1 MHSTHSGCCAVAG
14 WELDCCCQRVCLLK
28 PAVDKVL
35 INDSE
40 LSVKVVNTKD
50 MANIIHLR
58 DQPRAVKHV
67 SFDKSGSSLSVCCT
81 DGIVYVYSMS
91 TEPPEL
97 IKKVDG
103 LIKSL
108 ETDSES
114 SSKVV
119 WHPDGRAFVAPTAT
133 RGRSFPNCG
142 VNRTDGDARYASH
155 VAWRLGTPKNI

>member
-1 MHSTHSGCCAVAG
+1 MLHCHRMEIGLLWPASRFF
-14 WELDCCCQRVCLLK
+14 LDSKKGTLLT
-28 PAVDKVL
+28 AL
-35 INDSE
+35 SE

-50 MANIIHLR
+50 MTNVLYLR

-67 SFDKSGSSLSVCCT
+67 SFDQSGSSLSVSCA

-133 RGRSFPNCG
+133 RGMALF
-142 VNRTDGDARYASH
+142 AST
-155 VAWRLGTPKNI
+155 R